1 LHRHNF
7 SGNEVMPIL
16 AVIWGG
22 AIGLESCGYDETE
35 AKIQELLNTTNTTTN
50 TTTNS
55 AVD

>member
-1 LHRHNF
+1 
-7 SGNEVMPIL
+7 MPIL